1 VLQCAFVLSAL
12 VSVAGAITG
21 CSGGGVT
28 GSTTTASTPSTT
40 VAGTTGE
47 AGNPLAAV
55 NPCDLL
61 TSDQVNQLDLT
72 TEGPQSNAKSR
83 GCGWR
88 KGATYSMNIDVRD
101 NQGIGPTDSPG
112 VTKVA
117 LQSHDAVQDTSSG
130 FGCDIGIA
138 ISKSSSADVVV
149 SGAES
154 IQQQCQIATQYATL
168 IEPKLPAQQK

>member
-1 VLQCAFVLSAL
+1 MTRTRVLQCAFVLSAL
-12 VSVAGAITG
+12 VAVAG
-21 CSGGGVT
+21 CSGGADA
-28 GSTTTASTPSTT
+28 GSTTATSTPSTT
-40 VAGTTGE
+40 TGE
-47 AGNPLAAV
+47 ASSPSAAV

-61 TSDQVNQLDLT
+61 TSDQAHQLGLT
-72 TEGPQSNAKSR
+72 AEGPKNTAKSR

-88 KGATYSMNIDVRD
+88 KEATYSMNIDIRD
-101 NQGIGPTDSPG
+101 NQGIGPSDTPG

-138 ISKSSSADVVV
+138 ISTSSSADVAI

-154 IQQQCQIATQYATL
+154 VQQQCQIAMQYATL